1 MGVRRIIMSV
11 SQVDS
16 LTDEDVENLFNPQV
30 YFSDEGYGTYTHFRV
45 LKNKGVSTEIMIA
58 LTIRSQSIIGFLD
71 NGEPIHMSKL
81 FSEQDSEEQDED
93 DFDVMINNMITGE
106 N

>member
-1 MGVRRIIMSV
+1 MIMTV

-16 LTDEDVENLFNPQV
+16 LTDEDVEKLFNPQV
-30 YFSDEGYGTYTHFRV
+30 YFSDEGYGSYTHFRM
-45 LKNKGVSTEIMIA
+45 LKDKSVSSEIIIA
-58 LTIRSQSIIGFLD
+58 LTIRSQSIVGFLD
-71 NGEPIHMSKL
+71 DGEAIHMSKL